1 MIEINRLSH
10 RYGDKIAVAGLTLRV
25 GAGEIHGLIGPDGAG
40 KTSTMRVLTTLI
52 PKQAGDLK
60 IAAIPIED
68 YRRLRPL
75 LGYMPQQFSLYPDLS
90 VGENLDFYASIF
102 SLSGAEK
109 EKRLQELYAFSG
121 LAPYQDRPAGKLS
134 GGMKQK
140 LALMCALIHTP
151 RVLILDEP
159 TTGVDPVSRAD
170 FWEILHQVAAE
181 GIPIFVSTP
190 YMDEA
195 SQCDRVTLLNKG
207 RQLASGKPEELIA
220 ASPIRVWHCI
230 WSKSIDSV
238 QNSGPENFIGAQP
251 FGKRLHLYWRQNTL
265 AAEVINFC
273 REQQLESLSASF
285 AALQMEDIF
294 IYHMA
299 YENA

>member
-1 MIEINRLSH
+1 MIEINGLSH

-109 EKRLQELYAFSG
+109 EKRLQE
-121 LAPYQDRPAGKLS
+121 
-134 GGMKQK
+134 
-140 LALMCALIHTP
+140 
-151 RVLILDEP
+151 
-159 TTGVDPVSRAD
+159 
-170 FWEILHQVAAE
+170 
-181 GIPIFVSTP
+181 
-190 YMDEA
+190 
-195 SQCDRVTLLNKG
+195 
-207 RQLASGKPEELIA
+207 
-220 ASPIRVWHCI
+220 
-230 WSKSIDSV
+230 
-238 QNSGPENFIGAQP
+238 
-251 FGKRLHLYWRQNTL
+251 
-265 AAEVINFC
+265 
-273 REQQLESLSASF
+273 
-285 AALQMEDIF
+285 
-294 IYHMA
+294 
-299 YENA
+299 